1 MAKVSE
7 EILNEIKDLRTEQ
20 GSLQAEMGSLGIT
33 KQEIKEREA
42 AIYAELKELGSKAQE
57 SMSKIREEYG
67 DGSVDLE
74 SGEFTPADT
83 AE

>member
-7 EILNEIKDLRTEQ
+7 EILNEIKDLRTKQ

-57 SMSKIREEYG
+57 SMGKIREEYG

-74 SGEFTPADT
+74 TGEFTPADT

>member
-7 EILNEIKDLRTEQ
+7 EILSEIKDLRTKQ

-33 KQEIKEREA
+33 KLEIEEREA

-57 SMSKIREEYG
+57 AMGKIREEYG

-74 SGEFTPADT
+74 SGEFTPSPT
-83 AE
+83 E

>member
-7 EILNEIKDLRTEQ
+7 EILSEVKELRTKQ

-57 SMSKIREEYG
+57 SMNKIREEYG

-74 SGEFTPADT
+74 TGEFTPADT

>member
-7 EILNEIKDLRTEQ
+7 EILNEVKELRTKQ

-57 SMSKIREEYG
+57 SMNKIREEYG

-74 SGEFTPADT
+74 TGEFTPADT